1 MFVTDEERLPLG
13 GRAGWLL
20 GFFVPM
26 ILVGAGAGWALFQL
40 GASEEDR
47 FYIPLA
53 YAGLGTAL
61 GLLTFYHA
69 SRLRSIVIA
78 LIIGGGFFSI
88 ARLLESGMGFE
99 IAILQI
105 IVLLSLGYGSTL
117 MSAAS
122 KQDGII
128 SWRPYFL
135 GLTTVPI
142 LITVAALFV
151 GALALI
157 AFLLGEGV
165 LDRGLAETFTT
176 FQGRLPSYI
185 IAGAVAG
192 SIISIV
198 RTQKVLIGAVR
209 YGLLLA
215 GRYGLPFIVVLTLVS
230 FAASWQSGAF
240 VMDQF
245 GGQTPVILASL
256 LASVM
261 ILTYNTGENPPPVFW
276 VRMFFW
282 LAVLVL
288 GVLAAVMIMTN
299 AAVEPVFVDAIYQD
313 TAPPKRDMLG
323 WAMPGLFALV
333 AGAGAIGMVTDLR
346 KNAARWMPPF
356 GPILLWGSLTWLVA
370 VVITGVLSA

>member
-1 MFVTDEERLPLG
+1 
-13 GRAGWLL
+13 
-20 GFFVPM
+20 
-26 ILVGAGAGWALFQL
+26 
-40 GASEEDR
+40 
-47 FYIPLA
+47 
-53 YAGLGTAL
+53 
-61 GLLTFYHA
+61 
-69 SRLRSIVIA
+69 
-78 LIIGGGFFSI
+78 
-88 ARLLESGMGFE
+88 
-99 IAILQI
+99 
-105 IVLLSLGYGSTL
+105 

-122 KQDGII
+122 KRDGVI

-142 LITVAALFV
+142 LITGAALFV
-151 GALALI
+151 GALALV

-165 LDRGLAETFTT
+165 LDRGLAETFAT
-176 FQGRLPSYI
+176 FQGSLPSYI

-192 SIISIV
+192 SIIAIV

-230 FAASWQSGAF
+230 FAASWHSGAF

-245 GGQTPVILASL
+245 GGQTPMILASL

-288 GVLAAVMIMTN
+288 GVLVAVMILTN
-299 AAVEPVFVDAIYQD
+299 AAVEPAFVDAIYQD
-313 TAPPKRDMLG
+313 TALPDRDMLG

-333 AGAGAIGMVTDLR
+333 AVAGAIGMVTDLR

-356 GPILLWGSLTWLVA
+356 GPILLWARSSGWWRC
-370 VVITGVLSA
+370 